1 MDWNKFING
10 SVDFISNYL
19 TSNSLD
25 SMILGISGGID
36 STIAAVLCSKAAK
49 KTNTKL
55 IGVSLMCSTNKQDE
69 CSVADLV
76 GHAFC
81 DEYYKE
87 NIQEPYETISKFC
100 INSSATKGMSTKIS
114 EGNIKARLRMIY
126 LWNLS
131 GFRNGVT
138 IDTDNKTEHELGF
151 FTLMGDQNY
160 LNPGLIHLWKT
171 EVYKLAHYL
180 YNETLENGIPTKQ
193 SAAIMES
200 MALVPTDG
208 NGVSSSDCE
217 QFGLDNYEQVDDV
230 LQTMYFPKNGMNNI
244 KYKEEYIRLI
254 DLYNEQGVDKVMA
267 LHQNTWYKRRELP
280 IKPTREELEL

>member
-1 MDWNKFING
+1 MNWNKFING

-19 TSNSLD
+19 INNHLK

-69 CSVADLV
+69 CSAADLV
-76 GHAFC
+76 GNAFC

-87 NIQEPYETISKFC
+87 NIQEPYEVISKFC

-131 GFRNGVT
+131 GFKNGVT

-160 LNPGLIHLWKT
+160 LNPGLVHLWKT
-171 EVYKLAHYL
+171 EIYQLAHHL
-180 YNETLENGIPTKQ
+180 LCIVDNQEQ
-193 SAAIMES
+193 RDAIRS
-200 MALVPTDG
+200 SLLLTPTDG

-230 LQTMYFPKNGMNNI
+230 LKTMYYGTPF
-244 KYKEEYIRLI
+244 KYVNEYERLI
-254 DLYNEQGVDKVMA
+254 DSYNEQGVDKVMI
-267 LHQNTWYKRRELP
+267 LHQNTEYKRIPAP
-280 IKPTREELEL
+280 IKPTKEELEL